1 MLLDYS
7 LLLFSVPVRELGLL
21 QMAGE
26 VKIRTPSA
34 KKAPGDNKV
43 CKFSERCICVFVGP
57 SVCLSVFQLP
67 FSTPFLF
74 LCSVGFS
81 VRAVTGSASC
91 NVCHLAVGAFST
103 VAPCSGLCGKK
114 QNIMYRG
121 YCAGRRWCPWPSCKW
136 WWLLKFMTTV
146 REGIYIW
153 REHPPVCI
161 VCGSVSVFGGGR
173 CRWTTH
179 RRFDF

>member
-1 MLLDYS
+1 
-7 LLLFSVPVRELGLL
+7 
-21 QMAGE
+21 MAGE

-74 LCSVGFS
+74 LCSVVFS

-121 YCAGRRWCPWPSCKW
+121 YCAGRRWCP
-136 WWLLKFMTTV
+136 
-146 REGIYIW
+146 
-153 REHPPVCI
+153 
-161 VCGSVSVFGGGR
+161 
-173 CRWTTH
+173 
-179 RRFDF
+179 